1 MQLDDFDYNLPEELI
16 AQEAFSDRSAS
27 RLMTVDRASGAIGDA
42 VFASITGLVRPGD
55 LLVVNDTRVIPA
67 RLFGVK
73 ESGGRVEVFLV
84 RRLAGDR
91 ERWECLIR
99 ASKPPRAG
107 TVIVLADGV
116 RGVVEGRADGDS
128 WVLAFSPEEGFAE
141 WLERSGTIPLPPYIR
156 RPADEHDRERYQTV
170 FAREK
175 GAVAAPTAG
184 LHFTPELL
192 EELGNKEVDVL
203 PLTLHVGLGTFLPVR
218 VTDLREH
225 RMHRERYVVPES
237 TATAVNERKRN
248 GGRVIAVGTT
258 VVRALEHGARADG
271 TVAAGSG
278 ETDIFI
284 YPGYEFRVVDALL
297 TNFHLPKSTLLMLVA
312 AFAGRELVL
321 RAYEEAV
328 RRRFRF
334 FSYGDAMFI
343 S

>member
-1 MQLDDFDYNLPEELI
+1 MQLDDFDYHLPEELI
-16 AQEAFSDRSAS
+16 AQEAFNDRSAS
-27 RLMTVDRASGAIGDA
+27 RLMTVDRASGAIGDTA
-42 VFASITGLVRPGD
+42 FASIGELLRADD

-67 RLFGVK
+67 RLFGAK

-84 RRLAGDR
+84 KRLAGDR

-107 TVIVLADGV
+107 GTLFLAHGVSAVI
-116 RGVVEGRADGDS
+116 EGRSADES
-128 WVLAFSPEEGFAE
+128 WILEFSPSEGFAE
-141 WLERSGTIPLPPYIR
+141 WLERSGSIPLPPYIR
-156 RPADEHDRERYQTV
+156 RPANASDRERYQTI
-170 FAREK
+170 FALEK

-192 EELGNKEVDVL
+192 EELRNKGVTVL
-203 PLTLHVGLGTFLPVR
+203 SLTLHVGLGTFQPVR
-218 VTDLREH
+218 VDDLRDH
-225 RMHRERYVVPES
+225 RMHRERYHLPE
-237 TATAVNERKRN
+237 ATAAAVNDRKRR
-248 GGRVIAVGTT
+248 GGRVVAVGTT
-258 VVRALEHGARADG
+258 VVRTLEHAAQADG

-278 ETDIFI
+278 ETDIFM
-284 YPGYEFRVVDALL
+284 YPGYDFRIVDAML

-328 RRRFRF
+328 TRRYRF